1 MLMDFRGAVQ
11 QKLITLALSVSRTN
25 MRAAAKLAR
34 PEWATRTEKL
44 RERLNLTQTEFARLL
59 DVSAMA
65 ISRWERGINEPPAEA
80 YIQLGKMAG
89 SPDCWFFWERAGLS
103 KSDVKRAL
111 EPQ

>member
-1 MLMDFRGAVQ
+1 
-11 QKLITLALSVSRTN
+11 

-44 RERLNLTQTEFARLL
+44 REQLNLTQTDFAGLL
-59 DVSAMA
+59 GVSAMA

-80 YIQLGKMAG
+80 YIQLGKLAG
-89 SPDCWFFWERAGLS
+89 NPDCWFFWERAGLS

-111 EPQ
+111 DRP